1 MMISDSETKGT
12 DQNRGESHAF
22 PLLKNNALIAQTGS
36 SGEPDDCFKP
46 LYSDVPMGGN
56 HLSPHR
62 GLGVSCPGDGQI
74 AEDSVRRKGFE
85 RGFDAGRQDACSLVR
100 EEMAPQIK
108 SFADAFSRWNATMM
122 RAEEKSNLQILKMAV
137 AITKKILGAA
147 PQCST
152 GRLESLKADLK
163 ARMRETYRL
172 EVRLNPDDMDALS
185 GLMTCENVHWEQWD
199 YIAATGD
206 AEVQRGTLLV
216 KPLVQTLSAD
226 GDILRSL
233 DALLSEVSTK

>member
-1 MMISDSETKGT
+1 MMISDGETKGSE
-12 DQNRGESHAF
+12 QNRGGSHAF
-22 PLLKNNALIAQTGS
+22 PLLKNNTLISQTGS
-36 SGEPDDCFKP
+36 AGEPDDCFKP
-46 LYSDVPMGGN
+46 LYSNVPMGGN
-56 HLSPHR
+56 LSPHK
-62 GLGVSCPGDGQI
+62 GLGVSCPGDAQD
-74 AEDSVRRKGFE
+74 ADDSLRRKGFE

-108 SFADAFSRWNATMM
+108 SFADAFSRWNAIMM
-122 RAEEKSNLQILKMAV
+122 HAEEKSHPQILKMAV
-137 AITKKILGAA
+137 AIAEKILGAA
-147 PQCST
+147 PQCSA
-152 GRLESLKADLK
+152 GGLESLKADLK

-185 GLMTCENVHWEQWD
+185 GLMTCENVRWEQWD

-216 KPLVQTLSAD
+216 KPLAQTQSAV
-226 GDILRSL
+226 GDILGSL